1 MHLHPYFAFL
11 HEVHLPGPLIAA
23 ICTQLLL
30 VEKFR
35 GRGNLERFLGIQS
48 MMAALPL
55 FGNRIVEA
63 VVSAAHALAFAFW
76 IFAWYVR
83 ARAVIN
89 ATYTQFFLV
98 EKFGGRGNFE

>member
-1 MHLHPYFAFL
+1 
-11 HEVHLPGPLIAA
+11 
-23 ICTQLLL
+23 
-30 VEKFR
+30 
-35 GRGNLERFLGIQS
+35 

-55 FGNRIVEA
+55 FGNCVVEA
-63 VVSAAHALAFAFW
+63 IVSAVHALAFAFW
-76 IFAWYVR
+76 FVAWYVP

>member
-23 ICTQLLL
+23 TCTQLLL

-55 FGNRIVEA
+55 FGSIVEA
-63 VVSAAHALAFAFW
+63 IVSAVHALAFTFW
-76 IFAWYVR
+76 IFAWYVP
-83 ARAVIN
+83 ARAVMN
-89 ATYTQFFLV
+89 AT
-98 EKFGGRGNFE
+98 